1 MFICQNAEGVRGH
14 SKGGGTFFKLGGK
27 RVHVKTTI
35 EKIVVWIG
43 NCDVTDIKYNAITYS
58 P

>member
-35 EKIVVWIG
+35 EKIVV
-43 NCDVTDIKYNAITYS
+43 
-58 P
+58 